1 MSYDRTRRINKKYFY
16 ILKNRPTFDSKTNI
30 IFHRYRGLFSKTRID
45 GGGAIESNDGRHTCA
60 ICARIAQLLR
70 SLDLVRC
77 QSNLFMGLQRIEI
90 SDTNLDRG
98 EFIYFWIGDFIQ
110 PSCRLFPGTRIRFH
124 GREIFSLD
132 FGTREQPRN
141 KTLRFS
147 SPLKFMRGGFR
158 YRQPHLTD
166 RENWEL
172 PEIRIRGVL
181 HRECMITS
189 STRCTLSCKYFLSNR
204 NS

>member
-1 MSYDRTRRINKKYFY
+1 M
-16 ILKNRPTFDSKTNI
+16 
-30 IFHRYRGLFSKTRID
+30 FSKTRID

-77 QSNLFMGLQRIEI
+77 QSNLFMGLQRVEI

-132 FGTREQPRN
+132 FGTRERPRN

-166 RENWEL
+166 RENWEQ

-181 HRECMITS
+181 HRECTITS

-204 NS
+204 NSKTFDEEKA

>member
-1 MSYDRTRRINKKYFY
+1 MEGGRSRATMEGTHVCHLCAHRATTS
-16 ILKNRPTFDSKTNI
+16 ILGPRPLPI
-30 IFHRYRGLFSKTRID
+30 
-45 GGGAIESNDGRHTCA
+45 
-60 ICARIAQLLR
+60 
-70 SLDLVRC
+70 
-77 QSNLFMGLQRIEI
+77 
-90 SDTNLDRG
+90 
-98 EFIYFWIGDFIQ
+98 EFIYGFTTSRDIGHESRSRRIH
-110 PSCRLFPGTRIRFH
+110 LFLDRRFHPTILSFVPGNKNSIFH

-132 FGTREQPRN
+132 FGTRERPRN

-166 RENWEL
+166 RENWEQ

-181 HRECMITS
+181 HRECTITS